1 MKLIIQL
8 VNFTLATLLT
18 GLLLV
23 AVALLLAWHFLD
35 AELPTTD
42 VLRDIQLQVPLRIY
56 SSEGD
61 LIAEYGEKRREPVEL
76 ENVPRSMLHAVLAVE
91 DSNFYTHPGVDYR
104 GIVRAVVSLVKTGQ
118 RQQGGSTI
126 TMQLARN
133 FFLSP
138 EKSYIRKIREI
149 MLAMHIEENYS
160 KKEIFTLYLNKIYFG
175 KRAYGVKAA
184 AHAYYGKELE
194 QLTLAE
200 TAMIAGLPKA
210 PSSRNPLINPTG
222 ATNRRNHVLQRM
234 HLLGYI
240 DDAELD
246 TAVNSPLTAH
256 RFGTRAELE
265 AAYVGEMV
273 RAEMVERYGE
283 SAYTGGYHVYTT
295 IKPSLQRLAIHALRG
310 ALDVYD
316 KRHGYRGVEKHVEQ
330 EIWSDPAK
338 RSQYLQDIGTVGG
351 LQPAIV
357 LGFPEK
363 RTMEVALADGSTT
376 TIEWKGLK
384 WARKYRSPD
393 SRNRSPRKASEIA
406 APGDLVRLLNETT
419 KDGSY
424 LRLAQITDAEGA
436 LVSVDPNSGAVF
448 ALTGGY
454 EYYNSKFN
462 RATQA
467 KRQPGSGF
475 KPFIYSAALAA
486 GYQPSSIIQDAPISI
501 RDDNLPGGY
510 WRPSNYN
517 HKYSGPTPLRKGLA
531 FSKNLVSIR
540 LLRSIGTD
548 YAREHIYNF
557 GFDTDKL
564 PKGLTLA
571 LGSGEV
577 TPYEMA
583 EAYSAFANGGFRV
596 TPHVIERIEQ
606 GRMGVV
612 FRAQNEIQIA
622 ITAENRFLMYSMMK
636 DVIRIGTGRK
646 ALSLERADLAG
657 KTGTTNDYRDA
668 WFNGYNESIV
678 TIVYVGKDNHN
689 SLGKKETGGRVALPA
704 WITYMRGALADVA
717 ETEPE
722 LPPGIE
728 VAGSYTA
735 GGKTQDEY
743 EDVTVEKIYAPQV
756 AEVFHGINERP
767 SAVDDLF

>member
-1 MKLIIQL
+1 MKLIAQL
-8 VNFTLATLLT
+8 FNFTLATLLT

-23 AVALLLAWHFLD
+23 ASALLLAWHFLD

-56 SSEGD
+56 SSEGG
-61 LIAEYGEKRREPVEL
+61 LIAEYGQKRREPVEL
-76 ENVPRSMLHAVLAVE
+76 ESVPQTMLHAVLAVE
-91 DSNFYTHPGVDYR
+91 DANFYSHPGVDYR
-104 GIVRAVVSLVKTGQ
+104 GIIRAVVSLAQTGE

-138 EKSYIRKIREI
+138 EKSYIRKVREI

-160 KKEIFTLYLNKIYFG
+160 KDEIFTLYLNKIYFG

-210 PSSRNPLINPTG
+210 PSSHNPLTNPEG
-222 ATNRRNHVLQRM
+222 AVNRRNHVLNRM

-246 TAVNSPLTAH
+246 IATKSPITARAFAP
-256 RFGTRAELE
+256 RAELE

-283 SAYTGGYHVYTT
+283 EAYTGGYHVYTT
-295 IKPSLQRLAIHALRG
+295 IKPALQRLANHALRG

-316 KRHGYRGVEKHVEQ
+316 KRHGYRGPEQQLKQ
-330 EIWSDPAK
+330 EIWSDPA
-338 RSQYLQDIGTVGG
+338 RRRQLLRETGRIGQ

-363 RTMEVALADGSTT
+363 QSMEVALADGSTA
-376 TIEWKGLK
+376 TIDWKGLK
-384 WARKYRSPD
+384 WARRYRGPD
-393 SRNRSPRKASEIA
+393 SMNRRPREASEIA
-406 APGDLVRLLNETT
+406 APGDLVRLLPVTT
-419 KDGSY
+419 EEESY
-424 LRLAQITDAEGA
+424 LRLAQIPATQGA
-436 LVSVDPNSGAVF
+436 LVSIDPNSGEVF

-454 EYYNSKFN
+454 EYYDSKFN

-517 HKYSGPTPLRKGLA
+517 KKFSGPTPIRKGLA

-571 LGSGEV
+571 LGTGEV

-583 EAYSAFANGGFRV
+583 GAYSAFANGGFRV
-596 TPHVIERIEQ
+596 TPHVIERVEQ
-606 GRMGVV
+606 PGRGVV
-612 FRAQNEIQIA
+612 FRGQNQIQIA
-622 ITAENRFLMYSMMK
+622 ISAENRFLMYSMMK

-646 ALSLERADLAG
+646 ALALERPDIAG

-668 WFNGYNESIV
+668 WFNGYNESMV
-678 TIVYVGKDNHN
+678 TIVYVGKDNHD

-704 WITYMRGALADVA
+704 WITYMRGALDGVP
-717 ETEPE
+717 ETDPE

-735 GGKTQDEY
+735 GGETRDEY
-743 EDVTVEKIYAPQV
+743 EDVTVERIYAPQV
-756 AEVFHGINERP
+756 ADVFRRIDEKP
-767 SAVDDLF
+767 KAVDDLF

>member
-1 MKLIIQL
+1 MKLIVQL
-8 VNFTLATLLT
+8 VNFILATLLT

-23 AVALLLAWHFLD
+23 AVAVLLAWHFLD
-35 AELPTTD
+35 AQLPPTD

-61 LIAEYGEKRREPVEL
+61 LIAEYGQKRREPVEL
-76 ENVPRSMLHAVLAVE
+76 KDVPKTMLQAILAVE
-91 DSNFYTHPGVDYR
+91 DSNFYSHPGVDYR
-104 GIVRAVVSLVKTGQ
+104 GIIRAVVSLAQSGQ
-118 RQQGGSTI
+118 RKQGGSTI

-138 EKSYIRKIREI
+138 EKSYIRKVREI

-184 AHAYYGKELE
+184 AHAYYGKELD

-210 PSSRNPLINPTG
+210 PSSHNPLTNPKG
-222 ATNRRNHVLQRM
+222 AISRRNHVLSRM

-240 DDAELD
+240 DDAELE

-256 RFGTRAELE
+256 RFGPRAELE

-273 RAEMVERYGE
+273 RAEMVQRYGE

-295 IKPSLQRLAIHALRG
+295 INPALQRLANYALRS

-316 KRHGYRGVEKHVEQ
+316 KRHGYRGAEKKVKQ

-338 RSQYLQDIGTVGG
+338 RSHYLQATGTVGG
-351 LQPAIV
+351 LLPAIV

-363 RTMEVALADGSTT
+363 QSMEVALADGSST
-376 TIEWKGLK
+376 TIKWNGLS
-384 WARKYRSPD
+384 WAAKYRSPD
-393 SRNRSPRKASEIA
+393 SKNRRPRKASEIA
-406 APGDLVRLLNETT
+406 APGDLVRILNV
-419 KDGSY
+419 KSDKGSY
-424 LRLAQITDAEGA
+424 QRLAQIPAVQGA
-436 LVSVDPNSGAVF
+436 LVSIDPNSGAVF

-454 EYYNSKFN
+454 EYFNSKFN

-510 WRPSNYN
+510 WRPTNYN

-548 YAREHIYNF
+548 YAREHIHNF
-557 GFDTDKL
+557 GFDTDNL

-583 EAYSAFANGGFRV
+583 GAYSAFANGGFHV
-596 TPHVIERIEQ
+596 TPHVIDRIEQ
-606 GRMGVV
+606 GRQGVV
-612 FRAQNEIQIA
+612 FRAPNEIQIA

-636 DVIRIGTGRK
+636 DVIRIGTGRRAK
-646 ALSLERADLAG
+646 SLERADIAG

-668 WFNGYNESIV
+668 WFNGYNESVV
-678 TIVYVGKDNHN
+678 TIVYVGKDNHL

-704 WITYMRGALADVA
+704 WITYMRGALAGMP

-728 VAGSYTA
+728 VSGKYTA
-735 GGKTQDEY
+735 GGETRDEY
-743 EDVTVEKIYAPQV
+743 EDVTVEKIYAPV
-756 AEVFHGINERP
+756 VEKTFHGINEKPR
-767 SAVDDLF
+767 AVDDLF